1 MPTPLNSALLFVIK
15 TISNLVIIIF
25 VLRLLLQWVRVDFYG
40 PVSQFVFRATNPL
53 VAPLQK
59 FMPRSRLLD
68 IPGAIVLVI
77 VTAAVNFML
86 LGLVGFSYSASY
98 PALEFAYFVLARI
111 VHLGVLVYVICIIV
125 VAVLSWFGQP
135 AHSPVAR
142 TLREIVEPLLG
153 RFRRVIPTFEG
164 IDFSPLLAIICLY
177 VIRILLP
184 LPAVLL

>member
-40 PVSQFVFRATNPL
+40 PLSQFVFRVTNPL
-53 VAPLQK
+53 VSPLQK
-59 FMPRSRLLD
+59 ILPRTRLLD
-68 IPGAIVLVI
+68 IPGALVLVI

-86 LGLVGFSYSASY
+86 LGLVGRSYS
-98 PALEFAYFVLARI
+98 ALEFAYFVFARI
-111 VHLGVLVYVICIIV
+111 VHLGVLIYVICIIV

-135 AHSPVAR
+135 AHSHIAR
-142 TLREIVEPLLG
+142 TLRELVEPLLS